1 MSHLPVRQSK
11 SEISLR
17 SCVKHILSSKDR
29 EYVVH
34 KVGTGV
40 QMLCFDRIFANILSK
55 IAFER
60 SINDMGCITYVN
72 HAHPYNEGGRGVAP
86 TRATMTL
93 QSFTDWAGKDILLI
107 LSVFTKILH
116 LCRICVDCI

>member
-1 MSHLPVRQSK
+1 MLHLPVRQSK

-72 HAHPYNEGGRGVAP
+72 HAHPYNEGGEAINH
-86 TRATMTL
+86 
-93 QSFTDWAGKDILLI
+93 SYFTDWAGKDILLI

-116 LCRICVDCI
+116 LCRIYVDCI